1 MFGRKTGAKMEYS
14 LNVGEW
20 NSVFAVPSSVVD
32 KYIKLAGGNSL
43 KLLLYL
49 IRHGGESFTAEI
61 LRAELGFEEL
71 GELEDAALFWVQ
83 RGIIRTQCSKDAVTL
98 TASAEKTDIPLP
110 TAEKSEEK
118 KPTVQKAKPVV
129 ISNGEIAELIKSSPE
144 TQILFNETEKMF
156 GRPLHQNERQTIAQL
171 SAHYGLP
178 SDVSLMLLGY
188 CFKQDKATPAYISK
202 VAENWANEDIMTVQL
217 ADEKIRGLE
226 KQTSI
231 EKHIC
236 EALGIVSNLSAS
248 NRAYIKTWALD
259 WGFGD
264 DMIMLAYNK
273 TLDGTG
279 KWSFAY
285 ANKILETW
293 KDKGITTPQE
303 AEKADEEFKKAN
315 STKKPA
321 ASKRP
326 VMSSAGKTSSFDT
339 SKLRSQIMSN
349 YKK

>member
-1 MFGRKTGAKMEYS
+1 MEYS

-32 KYIKLAGGNSL
+32 KYIKLASGNSL

-49 IRHGGESFTAEI
+49 MRHGGESFTAEI

-83 RGIIRTQCSKDAVTL
+83 RGIIRARSSKDAVTL
-98 TASAEKTDIPLP
+98 TASAEQTTLP
-110 TAEKSEEK
+110 TVIAAEEK
-118 KPTVQKAKPVV
+118 RSTVQKAKPVV
-129 ISNGEIAELIKSSPE
+129 ISNGGIAELIKSSPE
-144 TQILFNETEKMF
+144 TQMLFNEAEKMF

-178 SDVSLMLLGY
+178 GDVSLMLLVY
-188 CFKQDKATPAYISK
+188 CFKQDKATPSYISK

-217 ADEKIRGLE
+217 ADEKIRALE
-226 KQTSI
+226 KQTNI
-231 EKHIC
+231 EKRIR
-236 EALGIVSNLSAS
+236 EKLGLVSNLSIKY
-248 NRAYIKTWALD
+248 REYIKTWALD
-259 WGFGD
+259 WGFGE
-264 DMIMLAYNK
+264 DMITLAYDK
-273 TLDGTG
+273 TLDGAG

-293 KDKGITTPQE
+293 KEKGITTPQE
-303 AEKADEEFKKAN
+303 AEKADEEFRMAN
-315 STKKPA
+315 SSKKPVVV
-321 ASKRP
+321 KRP
-326 VMSSAGKTSSFDT
+326 VTTAAGKSSSFDT
-339 SKLRSQIMSN
+339 ESLRSQIMNN